1 MGLAMDIVF
10 CGDTFASARAMLRER
25 LAPAS
30 ADTVTVWPR
39 ADASLPVRRADVIV
53 PLMFQITGS
62 VMDATQ
68 CRLIQQWGSG
78 LEGVDLAAAR
88 ERGIWV
94 ANVPASGSNA
104 DSVAEHCLLLILAL
118 LRRLP
123 EALANAR
130 SGVLG
135 TPVGVMLGGRT
146 VCLYSLGATALSL
159 ARRLQPFG
167 VRLVGITRD
176 PDASK
181 VAGFG
186 LDRCYASDQRD
197 ECLAETDVLVVCSRL
212 CAETRGM
219 IGTAALAALRPG
231 AVLVN
236 AARGPL
242 IDYPA
247 LYDALSSRRLAGA
260 ALDVFWQ
267 EPIAPHDPLLT
278 LPNLIATPHVAG
290 VTDRSY
296 ADIADVFVA
305 NVERL
310 RRGEPP
316 ANRAV

>member
-1 MGLAMDIVF
+1 MDIVF

-25 LAPAS
+25 LVSSS
-30 ADTVTVWPR
+30 ADRLTVWPR
-39 ADASLPVRRADVIV
+39 PDAPLPVPRADVIV
-53 PLMFQITGS
+53 PLMFQITAS

-88 ERGIWV
+88 ARGIWV

-104 DSVAEHCLLLILAL
+104 DSVAEHCLLLTLAL

-123 EALANAR
+123 EAVANVR

-146 VCLYSLGATALSL
+146 VCLYGLGATALSL
-159 ARRLQPFG
+159 ARRLKPFD

-181 VAGFG
+181 VAAYA

-219 IGTAALAALRPG
+219 IGAAALAALRPG
-231 AVLVN
+231 AILVN
-236 AARGPL
+236 AARGAL
-242 IDYPA
+242 VDYSA

-267 EPIAPHDPLLT
+267 EPIAPDDPLLL
-278 LPNLIATPHVAG
+278 LPNLMATPHVAG

-305 NVERL
+305 NIERL